1 MLLIKTPEEIQ
12 LRPLW
17 WLNINLKH
25 CSAYWISVF
34 IIHFV
39 HVHFEKDSEKKTG
52 KAKKMQ
58 KTHAMTQ
65 ANTRKSV
72 TLIKLLAKVSWVTT
86 QQTFVLM
93 KTSFV
98 FVFRRRLDQ
107 GEHTRYTHT
116 SSEDVFKTSSRRLD
130 QDQYIRLGHTSSRR
144 FQDVLPRCLQDVLQK
159 RLHKYT
165 DHKFLRSVT

>member
-1 MLLIKTPEEIQ
+1 MFSILNKCFYNSLCACTFWKRLIEE
-12 LRPLW
+12 
-17 WLNINLKH
+17 
-25 CSAYWISVF
+25 
-34 IIHFV
+34 
-39 HVHFEKDSEKKTG
+39 KTG

-72 TLIKLLAKVSWVTT
+72 TLIKLLAKVSWVIT

-107 GEHTRYTHT
+107 GEHIRYTHT
-116 SSEDVFKTSSRRLD
+116 SSEDVFKTSWSRPIYSSWSYVFTTFSRRLAKMSSR
-130 QDQYIRLGHTSSRR
+130 RLAKTSSR
-144 FQDVLPRCLQDVLQK
+144 